1 MDFDTHEFLKA
12 LTSPE
17 FLHGAITA
25 IEAAF
30 VAQAGA
36 VVLGFIVAL
45 LRRSHLR
52 GVRAAGW
59 TYVWFFRAL
68 PTLLVLFMV
77 YFAVPQLI
85 PVLRNYLSSF
95 VAAVVGLAIV
105 EAAYMAEI
113 IRAALLSVDEGQG
126 LAARALGM
134 TPAKVMSKVVLPQA
148 IRVAIPATGNEFIGM
163 IKYTSLASVI
173 ALSELLTKAG
183 NQVSVTFRYAE
194 YYSAA
199 AMYYL
204 VIVSVVMFFQSR
216 LERRYRWLSKGIAAD
231 PDGARTVGSALAGRV
246 GAGA

>member
-1 MDFDTHEFLKA
+1 MDFNTHEFVKA
-12 LTSPE
+12 LTSSE
-17 FLHGAITA
+17 FLHGAITS
-25 IEAAF
+25 IEAAL

-45 LRRSHLR
+45 MRRSSSSV
-52 GVRAAGW
+52 VRALGW

-68 PTLLVLFMV
+68 PTLLVLVLV
-77 YFAVPQLI
+77 YFALPQLV
-85 PVLRNYLSSF
+85 PPLHDYFSSF
-95 VAAVVGLAIV
+95 VSAVVGLAIV

-113 IRAALLSVDEGQG
+113 IRASLLSVDEGQG

-134 TPAKVMSKVVLPQA
+134 TPGKVMTKVVLPQA
-148 IRVAIPATGNEFIGM
+148 VRVAIPPTGNEFIGM

-199 AMYYL
+199 AVYYL
-204 VIVSVVMFFQSR
+204 VIVSIVMFFQSR
-216 LERRYRWLSKGIAAD
+216 LERRYLWLSKGIAAD
-231 PDGARTVGSALAGRV
+231 TDVTGGTQPVLGGRIGAEA
-246 GAGA
+246 